1 MKKFFALVVSL
12 ILILSLTACGGSDS
26 STDSAPASGASSA
39 DPAAK
44 TEIVYGKSQG
54 PYTELFEA
62 AIVPILEEQ
71 GYTLKG
77 VDFSDLL
84 TADIALN
91 DGDVDVNVEQHT
103 AYAENFN
110 SNNNGDLVPISPI
123 PTVPAGIYSGT
134 HTSLD
139 EVTDGAKIAVP
150 NDASNTARAYV
161 LLQKIGWIT
170 LDSGVDPSAVTQ
182 DDIVE
187 NPKNLEFVEMKSL
200 TIPAAIQDFDY
211 VIITGSIVYNAGIDP
226 SAALATEDILDHLIL
241 QVVVKE
247 GNKNADWAQAIVD
260 AYHSDRFKDI
270 DDASEVAFQLDIPY
284 EVLDFTMDFRN
295 QIIGKFIRTYESG
308 GTPNPCIDC
317 NRYMKFDKLLRFADE
332 RGLEYVATGHYA
344 LIEYDEVS
352 GRYLL
357 KKALD
362 DSKDQSYVLYMLTQN
377 QLSHIQFPLGGK
389 MKKEVREI
397 AEQLGFC
404 NAWKHDSQDICF
416 VPNGDYVKFMEQYT
430 GKHYPAGAFLDLEGQ
445 PVGRHC
451 GAVRYTL
458 GQRKGLGL
466 AMGEPVYVC
475 GKDMAANTV
484 TVGPENALYSSMLL
498 AEDMNWISIPQ
509 LKQPMRVKA
518 KTRYRQAEQWAAVY
532 PEQHGRVRLEFDAP
546 QRAVTV
552 GQAVV
557 LYDGDVV
564 VGGGTICQAPPTKR

>member
-26 STDSAPASGASSA
+26 STDSAPASEASSA

-187 NPKNLEFVEMKSL
+187 NPKNL
-200 TIPAAIQDFDY
+200 
-211 VIITGSIVYNAGIDP
+211 DP

-260 AYHSDRFKDI
+260 AYHSDRFKAYLEENND
-270 DDASEVAFQLDIPY
+270 
-284 EVLDFTMDFRN
+284 
-295 QIIGKFIRTYESG
+295 
-308 GTPNPCIDC
+308 
-317 NRYMKFDKLLRFADE
+317 
-332 RGLEYVATGHYA
+332 GL
-344 LIEYDEVS
+344 
-352 GRYLL
+352 
-357 KKALD
+357 
-362 DSKDQSYVLYMLTQN
+362 
-377 QLSHIQFPLGGK
+377 
-389 MKKEVREI
+389 
-397 AEQLGFC
+397 
-404 NAWKHDSQDICF
+404 WW
-416 VPNGDYVKFMEQYT
+416 VPEELQ
-430 GKHYPAGAFLDLEGQ
+430 
-445 PVGRHC
+445 
-451 GAVRYTL
+451 
-458 GQRKGLGL
+458 
-466 AMGEPVYVC
+466 
-475 GKDMAANTV
+475 
-484 TVGPENALYSSMLL
+484 
-498 AEDMNWISIPQ
+498 
-509 LKQPMRVKA
+509 
-518 KTRYRQAEQWAAVY
+518 
-532 PEQHGRVRLEFDAP
+532 
-546 QRAVTV
+546 
-552 GQAVV
+552 
-557 LYDGDVV
+557 
-564 VGGGTICQAPPTKR
+564 